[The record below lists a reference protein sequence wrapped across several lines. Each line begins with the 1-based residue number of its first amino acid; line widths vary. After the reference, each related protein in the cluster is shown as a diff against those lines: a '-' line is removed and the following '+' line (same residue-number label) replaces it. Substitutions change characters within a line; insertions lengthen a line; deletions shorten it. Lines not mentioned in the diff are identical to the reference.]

1 MDPTQSVAGDRPVE
15 GGGAE
20 EGEGMDGVTSE
31 GEKVVLEA
39 EDTPEIE
46 VKISPTRSSTRIRLK
61 RNRKF

>member
-1 MDPTQSVAGDRPVE
+1 MDPTQSVGDRPVE

-31 GEKVVLEA
+31 GEKVVLET

-46 VKISPTRSSTRIRLK
+46 VKITRTRYSRRLNL
-61 RNRKF
+61 RNFGKS

>member
-1 MDPTQSVAGDRPVE
+1 MDPTQSVAGDRSAE

-31 GEKVVLEA
+31 GEKVVLET

-46 VKISPTRSSTRIRLK
+46 VKKTTKKRFSRRL
-61 RNRKF
+61 NLRKKH